1 MGVNNG
7 KRKCYLQPVTYFFV
21 SEDDTPIHEECG
33 LECEASQVVIILQV
47 DMVPLD
53 NKSCACNAAGERGN
67 TGENGCL
74 NSGRT
79 VPYLLVTSGHCATSI
94 LNGELELCFQIP
106 FGMQKYIHTYVY
118 KFKD

>member
-1 MGVNNG
+1 MPITFQEGKVMGVNDG
-7 KRKCYLQPVTYFFV
+7 KRKSHLQPVTYFFV

-79 VPYLLVTSGHCATSI
+79 VPCACIYLSHQDTVL
-94 LNGELELCFQIP
+94 LQF
-106 FGMQKYIHTYVY
+106 
-118 KFKD
+118 